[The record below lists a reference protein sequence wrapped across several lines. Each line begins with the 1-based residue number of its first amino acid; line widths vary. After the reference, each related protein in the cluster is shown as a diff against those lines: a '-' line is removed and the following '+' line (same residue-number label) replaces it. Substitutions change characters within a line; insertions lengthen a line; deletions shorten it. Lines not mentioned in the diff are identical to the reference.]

1 MNPAESLKASR
12 VVFLDE
18 LVATRQPMQQ
28 QMQQQPPLALPPT
41 HGDTIRVLGTL
52 VDYDVHRNRAMISWR
67 QGAYRLKVDTTLL
80 GAFVHERDAL
90 YQWIGEVDDASGDGE
105 VEIGRVSS
113 VSSVSTVTVYV

>member
-28 QMQQQPPLALPPT
+28 QMQQHQPPLALPPT

-67 QGAYRLKVDTTLL
+67 QGAYRLEVDTTLL

-105 VEIGRVSS
+105 VEIGRVST
-113 VSSVSTVTVYV
+113 VSTVTVYV